1 MATEKSNNEL
11 KEFYIE
17 NNVSDE
23 ELADY
28 LYSLQDNNKVVSIR
42 LENK

>member
-1 MATEKSNNEL
+1 MATDKNNEL

-23 ELADY
+23 ELTDY
-28 LYSLQDNNKVVSIR
+28 LYSLQDNNEKISIK